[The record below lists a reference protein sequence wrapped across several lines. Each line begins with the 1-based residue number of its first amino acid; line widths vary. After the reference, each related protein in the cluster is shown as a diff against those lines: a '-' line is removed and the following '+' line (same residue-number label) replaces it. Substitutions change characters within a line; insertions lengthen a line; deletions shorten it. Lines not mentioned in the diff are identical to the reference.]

1 MGSQKLEPFSRDISP
16 AEALTEKLELSLL
29 FDGVK
34 DGGLLSP
41 VDRYLENS
49 NRLNKIFIDNYKQK
63 TYTSDLGTLLLLGFV
78 SAVESYMRGIIRGL
92 VQVDEYV
99 QKLVAPQQVTYF
111 AAVNHDRRL
120 LPEALLE
127 GVSFISKFN
136 ISKTLKDFCAIGGM
150 SGDTVPKSL
159 EPAFEKYGHIC
170 QIRHCCV
177 HRFGLLGADNAFRL
191 NLPPTNLEQPI
202 RISKDALEE
211 ISIILEKFV
220 CSLNS
225 HIYSDVLQRSLWM
238 SSVITTVPE
247 VKYKNQWTLDITK
260 DEPRFAQY
268 YDLFAITKSQPSTAN
283 LWEEYQRFALWA
295 KQCISTDTMIVEN
308 KAKNGEK
315 KKVTSLEL
323 KAGKPSGSSVP
334 VVAAAT
340 AISGDGFAKLS
351 AAAADV
357 LAAAAAQENEDEKST
372 DKNFEDVAPE

>member
-1 MGSQKLEPFSRDISP
+1 MASQKLEPFSRDISP
-16 AEALTEKLELSLL
+16 AEALTEELELSRL
-29 FDGVK
+29 FDGIV
-34 DGGLLSP
+34 DDGLLSP

-78 SAVESYMRGIIRGL
+78 SAVESYMRGVIRGL
-92 VQVDEYV
+92 VQIDEYV

-111 AAVNHDRRL
+111 AAVHHDRSL

-177 HRFGLLGADNAFRL
+177 HRFGLLGADNALRL
-191 NLPPTNLEQPI
+191 NLPPSHLEQPI

-238 SSVITTVPE
+238 SSVISTVPE
-247 VKYKNQWTLDITK
+247 VKYKTQWTLDIRK
-260 DEPRFAQY
+260 DENRFGQY
-268 YDLFAITKSQPSTAN
+268 YDLFAITKSEPSSAS
-283 LWEEYQRFALWA
+283 LWEEYERFSLWA
-295 KQCISTDTMIVEN
+295 KQCIATDTIIVEN

-315 KKVTSLEL
+315 KKMPALNL
-323 KAGKPSGSSVP
+323 KAGAPPPTSS
-334 VVAAAT
+334 AAPIAPT
-340 AISGDGFAKLS
+340 PLSTVNSNGFAALS
-351 AAAADV
+351 TDVADV
-357 LAAAAAQENEDEKST
+357 LAAAAAQDIPDEST
-372 DKNFEDVAPE
+372 AS

>member
-1 MGSQKLEPFSRDISP
+1 MASQKLEPFSRDISP
-16 AEALTEKLELSLL
+16 AEALTEKLELSRF
-29 FDGVK
+29 FDGVL
-34 DGGLLSP
+34 DDGLLSP

-49 NRLNKIFIDNYKQK
+49 NRLNKIFIDNYKRE
-63 TYTSDLGTLLLLGFV
+63 TYTSDLGILLLLGFV

-99 QKLVAPQQVTYF
+99 QKLVASQQVTYF
-111 AAVNHDRRL
+111 AAVHHDRSL

-127 GVSFISKFN
+127 GVTFISKLS

-177 HRFGLLGADNAFRL
+177 HRFGLLGAENALRL
-191 NLPPTNLEQPI
+191 NLSPTHLEQPI

-238 SSVITTVPE
+238 SGIIRNVPE
-247 VKYKNQWTLDITK
+247 VKYKTQWTLDVTK
-260 DEPRFAQY
+260 DETRFAKY
-268 YDLFAITKSQPSTAN
+268 YDLFAITESQPNSTS
-283 LWEEYQRFALWA
+283 LWEEYEQFANWA
-295 KQCISTDTMIVEN
+295 RQCIATDSSINEN
-308 KAKNGEK
+308 KARNGEK
-315 KKVTSLEL
+315 KKASSLTL
-323 KAGKPSGSSVP
+323 KAATPSKTSSTVEIEP
-334 VVAAAT
+334 KEST
-340 AISGDGFAKLS
+340 TSGGFAALSIEAAEILS
-351 AAAADV
+351 AAATQDPPI
-357 LAAAAAQENEDEKST
+357 ENGNS
-372 DKNFEDVAPE
+372 